1 MCILTLWRVV
11 IMILEL
17 LAKKYNI
24 EPPTD
29 PLMSDMCLH
38 IDDVD
43 LMTLY
48 FTGIISETVYAA
60 KDVLL
65 HLVTDEKYVYVLD
78 VFLERYKDDILD
90 YNTALNNAI
99 VLENVAI
106 INSMMNKLEYSDLDL
121 SRNSYSVVY
130 KALKC
135 QYRVYDPV
143 LNKLKEYYD
152 YSKVVYKGTKIK
164 VEIICKE
171 HGSFFQRPQNH
182 MRGEG
187 CPKCSVV
194 KANKTKLEMGY
205 GNNFSRSSYGK
216 FKGDSNVYVFK
227 LYNKNELFYKI
238 GITKNIG
245 SRIKLLNKD
254 GYNVDCLYNYKL
266 LVQYKNHT
274 RNNSRCRKKRSDV
287 LNNACTNPERSK
299 SSQTQPMHLEV

>member
-1 MCILTLWRVV
+1 
-11 IMILEL
+11 MILEL

-48 FTGIISETVYAA
+48 FTGIVSETVYTA

-99 VLENVAI
+99 ILENVAI

-143 LNKLKEYYD
+143 LNKLKEYLSHVSDTDRSYLIFKDMIIERMLNYD
-152 YSKVVYKGTKIK
+152 AAAIASLSIKFLAVCNDQVLVKTLLIHCLKIVNSLLATDEFAK
-164 VEIICKE
+164 LAEAMDGRIIL
-171 HGSFFQRPQNH
+171 Q
-182 MRGEG
+182 
-187 CPKCSVV
+187 
-194 KANKTKLEMGY
+194 
-205 GNNFSRSSYGK
+205 
-216 FKGDSNVYVFK
+216 
-227 LYNKNELFYKI
+227 
-238 GITKNIG
+238 
-245 SRIKLLNKD
+245 
-254 GYNVDCLYNYKL
+254 
-266 LVQYKNHT
+266 QY
-274 RNNSRCRKKRSDV
+274 
-287 LNNACTNPERSK
+287 LA
-299 SSQTQPMHLEV
+299 

>member
-1 MCILTLWRVV
+1 
-11 IMILEL
+11 MILEL

-48 FTGIISETVYAA
+48 FTGIVSETVYTA

-99 VLENVAI
+99 ILENVAI

-143 LNKLKEYYD
+143 LNKLKEYLSHVSDTDRSYLIFKDMIIERMLNYD
-152 YSKVVYKGTKIK
+152 AAAIASLSIKFLAVCNDQVLVKTLLIHCLKIVNSLLTTDEFAK
-164 VEIICKE
+164 LAEAMDGRIIL
-171 HGSFFQRPQNH
+171 Q
-182 MRGEG
+182 
-187 CPKCSVV
+187 
-194 KANKTKLEMGY
+194 
-205 GNNFSRSSYGK
+205 
-216 FKGDSNVYVFK
+216 
-227 LYNKNELFYKI
+227 
-238 GITKNIG
+238 
-245 SRIKLLNKD
+245 
-254 GYNVDCLYNYKL
+254 
-266 LVQYKNHT
+266 QY
-274 RNNSRCRKKRSDV
+274 
-287 LNNACTNPERSK
+287 LA
-299 SSQTQPMHLEV
+299 